1 MLELKIKDIK
11 GSRRHMTVI
20 QQKRGNNS
28 NTRANNSKNG
38 A

>member
-1 MLELKIKDIK
+1 MLELKVKDIK
-11 GSRRHMTVI
+11 GSRRHMSVI

-28 NTRANNSKNG
+28 DTRANNSKIE